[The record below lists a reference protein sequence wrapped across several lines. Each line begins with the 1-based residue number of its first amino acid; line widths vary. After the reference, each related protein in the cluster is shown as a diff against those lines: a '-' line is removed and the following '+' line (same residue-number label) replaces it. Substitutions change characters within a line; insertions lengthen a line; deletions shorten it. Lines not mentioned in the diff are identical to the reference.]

1 MKAVGHIIVIFIC
14 VVCLLSLI
22 LIINVRSREEKLK
35 ANKDFLQ
42 VFAEN
47 RARILKN
54 NDISISVETY
64 FALIFISFILF
75 EAAGFMLSDN
85 GIISVFTGLAGAFI
99 PDLIVMI
106 IVNRRKKRFTENYAK
121 ALEQLASALKAGLS
135 IQLAVKDVA
144 DSPFLDDYLKKQ
156 FAHISSDLQMGR
168 TVQEAFILFAE
179 TVNNPYADDVALSID
194 IQNETGGH
202 EAEVIQTIADGI
214 RERIQL
220 EREIKSIFNETVLTI
235 RVIQT
240 IAPLSM
246 LGMLLILKS
255 YRDMYLSGGIFTV
268 MLAVLIGMEI
278 AGVLVDNLMI
288 RSARNR

>member
-1 MKAVGHIIVIFIC
+1 MRDVASIIVIFIC
-14 VVCLLSLI
+14 VICLLSLI
-22 LIINVRSREEKLK
+22 LITCIRSREEKLK
-35 ANKDFLQ
+35 TSKDFLQ
-42 VFAEN
+42 VIAEN
-47 RARILKN
+47 REEFLKKN
-54 NDISISVETY
+54 NFRLSVDAY
-64 FALIFISFILF
+64 FGFAYMCFILF
-75 EAAGFMLSDN
+75 IAAGFILSDS
-85 GIISVFTGLAGAFI
+85 GIVSVLTGLIGACI
-99 PDLIVMI
+99 PDFLLKI
-106 IVNRRKKRFTENYAK
+106 IVNRRRKSFTENYAK

-144 DSPFLDDYLKKQ
+144 ESPFLDDYLKKQ

-168 TVQEAFILFAE
+168 TVQEAFSLFAE

-235 RVIQT
+235 RVIQAV
-240 IAPLSM
+240 APLSM
-246 LGMLLILKS
+246 LGMMLILKS
-255 YRDMYLSGGIFTV
+255 YRDMYLSGGVFTV
-268 MLAVLIGMEI
+268 MLVILVGMEI

-288 RSARNR
+288 RNARNR